1 MQLVL
6 LQLVGYFQNP
16 DGAKIFPG
24 GLSSDD
30 DDTTNI
36 NISNSYRRPRS
47 KQSLN
52 RTDLRSLASTS
63 AAEVDGLK
71 KRILALQSKL
81 EDEQVVT
88 CIQYMYVGASK
99 TWTEKILI
107 QIAPRTWLAPAPFAG
122 PLLSLPVQ
130 KHFCISDHIEIYCL

>member
-36 NISNSYRRPRS
+36 NISNSYRRSRS

-71 KRILALQSKL
+71 KRILVLQSKL

-88 CIQYMYVGASK
+88 CIQYMYVGARK
-99 TWTEKILI
+99 
-107 QIAPRTWLAPAPFAG
+107 
-122 PLLSLPVQ
+122 
-130 KHFCISDHIEIYCL
+130 